1 MRAGAA
7 SSVAGKSAARPPRLG
22 SAPAGARQNGARG
35 SGVIGGGGGSSQ
47 TLRDSTLAIPFITLC
62 ITNELARATARPCT
76 CRRSP
81 GSIPVSTP
89 LALADALAAKVAT
102 EGSAGHDWRAT
113 QYIEI
118 AFGGTASPH
127 VHRPSPLLQAPRQT
141 DVLLPSNYPSF
152 PRLYVTLTTRS
163 STPEN
168 SRTPG
173 VPTASRYPSTK
184 APQGCC
190 GSRKPLG
197 HTRTIQLA
205 WRSRSGTPASA
216 VAPE

>member
-1 MRAGAA
+1 MFVHPVHLCSCGYGGFRFDAVLLNSLEPSFPIALTSPRAPD
-7 SSVAGKSAARPPRLG
+7 K
-22 SAPAGARQNGARG
+22 
-35 SGVIGGGGGSSQ
+35 
-47 TLRDSTLAIPFITLC
+47 TAIPFITLC
-62 ITNELARATARPCT
+62 ITNELARATARPCA
-76 CRRSP
+76 CWRSP